1 MDDIINTNDVDMNSD
16 EEVEVIKVLTK
27 SPEE

>member
-1 MDDIINTNDVDMNSD
+1 MVDIINNDVDMNSD

>member
-1 MDDIINTNDVDMNSD
+1 MVDTINTDVDMNSD
-16 EEVEVIKVLTK
+16 EEIEVIKVLTK